1 MRYTELV
8 RDLLAIWGV
17 VSLILIGVV
26 WRTRHQR
33 QPNMED
39 QTTLYGFPDAATA
52 FDQRHP
58 QWSVVLT
65 RLWQTINLA
74 FTRRQTMDTPIGK
87 FVYFYGNLV
96 AEDFMELF
104 LMAVNGYGFGAMKL
118 LRSMYE
124 HTIVLKYLHEHPEDL
139 QAFFDFDRVQ
149 QRKLMY
155 QIFEIFGKDALPPEM
170 IAETEQRYA
179 EVEKQF
185 IVKACKSETCTE
197 TRINHTWSKL
207 DFVAMA
213 KKTGDIGK
221 MLVNAYHVP
230 LRHAHPTVRTM
241 MERLEMSDGH
251 LGFSRESQPKEADE
265 ALMTAHN
272 CLLVAL
278 DVQKERF
285 NIAGLKEALSNAVID
300 WAMIWSPSSVEKL
313 KAGAEGA
320 GM

>member
-1 MRYTELV
+1 
-8 RDLLAIWGV
+8 
-17 VSLILIGVV
+17 
-26 WRTRHQR
+26 
-33 QPNMED
+33 MED
-39 QTTLYGFPDAATA
+39 QTSLYGFPDAATA

-74 FTRRQTMDTPIGK
+74 FTRRQTMDTPIDK

-124 HTIVLKYLHEHPEDL
+124 HTIVLKYLHEHAEELPV
-139 QAFFDFDRVQ
+139 FFGFDRVQ

-155 QIFEIFGKDALPPEM
+155 QIFEIFGKDALPPGT

-179 EVEKQF
+179 EVKKQF
-185 IVKACKSETCTE
+185 IVKSCKSETCTE
-197 TRINHTWSKL
+197 TRVNHTWSKL

-251 LGFSRESQPKEADE
+251 LGLQPRVAAERSRRSFDDGSQ
-265 ALMTAHN
+265 LFTGGTG
-272 CLLVAL
+272 
-278 DVQKERF
+278 R
-285 NIAGLKEALSNAVID
+285 S
-300 WAMIWSPSSVEKL
+300 
-313 KAGAEGA
+313 EGA
-320 GM
+320 F

>member
-1 MRYTELV
+1 M
-8 RDLLAIWGV
+8 
-17 VSLILIGVV
+17 S
-26 WRTRHQR
+26 QSS
-33 QPNMED
+33 
-39 QTTLYGFPDAATA
+39 LYGFSDAAIA

-58 QWSVVLT
+58 QWSAVLT

-74 FTRRQTMDTPIGK
+74 FTRRQTMSEPIDK

-124 HTIVLKYLHEHPEDL
+124 HTIVLKYLHQHTEELD
-139 QAFFDFDRVQ
+139 AFFDFDRVQ
-149 QRKLMY
+149 QRKLMH
-155 QIFEIFGKDALPPEM
+155 QVFDIFGRDALPTEK
-170 IAETEQRYA
+170 IAATERRFE
-179 EVEKQF
+179 EVRERF
-185 IVKACKSETCTE
+185 TVKRCNVRDCTCTH

-213 KKTGDIGK
+213 KQTGDIGK

-241 MERLEMSDGH
+241 MERLQMNDGH

-285 NIAGLKEALSNAVID
+285 QIPGLEEAVGNAMID
-300 WAMIWSPSSVEKL
+300 WALIWSPESVKRL
-313 KAGAEGA
+313 KAEIAEKS
-320 GM
+320 